1 MLLWRQAQEPSAAAP
16 STYWYRPGRR
26 ADFQARSAAVR
37 RVQQAVQGAPARSIG
52 LQNNLFPGWTAM
64 YGLEGVSGPDAL
76 MDPRYRELTE
86 PVSARSSSGIGA
98 SISTLI
104 TWRRRGPSSISSTSG
119 IISLCTAIAA
129 ALGAVLRPVQEADLD
144 VYESPTAW
152 PRAFFTDRLW
162 RYAQPADL
170 MARILHGDGRPFAAV
185 QGPDLPAGSPPEGLP
200 DDLAGRT
207 VTPATAYRLTEDSTA
222 FSIAAP
228 APGMAVLTETGWAGY
243 AHAEVDGRPA
253 PLYRVNQAFLGVF
266 LAGAGPHRIVVTYEP
281 RHRSLLLALSL
292 GAAADAGGG
301 RSGRRPPAQA
311 RTADRRSTPPLL
323 IRPWRNSPSS
333 SQSTTNAR
341 P

>member
-1 MLLWRQAQEPSAAAP
+1 
-16 STYWYRPGRR
+16 
-26 ADFQARSAAVR
+26 
-37 RVQQAVQGAPARSIG
+37 VQQAVQGAPARSIG

-76 MDPRYRELTE
+76 MDPRYRELTDLSPLE
-86 PVSARSSSGIGA
+86 RLWDWRLYLNLDHLAAARPFLDFLNVRYYFDLPGDQ
-98 SISTLI
+98 
-104 TWRRRGPSSISSTSG
+104 
-119 IISLCTAIAA
+119 A
-129 ALGAVLRPVQEADLD
+129 ALGAALRPVLEADLD

-185 QGPDLPAGSPPEGLP
+185 QAPDLPAGSPLQGLP

-207 VTPATAYRLTEDSTA
+207 VTPAAGYRLTEDSTS
-222 FSIAAP
+222 FSITAP

-253 PLYRVNQAFLGVF
+253 PLYRINHAFLGVF

-292 GAAADAGGG
+292 GAALALAAAGAGA
-301 RSGRRPPAQA
+301 GRRAKAAPPIAAQ
-311 RTADRRSTPPLL
+311 PL
-323 IRPWRNSPSS
+323 PS
-333 SQSTTNAR
+333 
-341 P
+341 